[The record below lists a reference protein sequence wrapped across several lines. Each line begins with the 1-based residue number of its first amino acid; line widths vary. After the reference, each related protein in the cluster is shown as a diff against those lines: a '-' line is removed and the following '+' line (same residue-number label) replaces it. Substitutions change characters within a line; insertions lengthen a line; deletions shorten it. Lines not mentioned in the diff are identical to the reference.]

1 MAGFEPLFPTA
12 TPAGA
17 PNGDDA
23 APTVFKPM
31 FSADSAGGFQPLLN
45 AGAQADAPAEAP
57 ADLDALLAEARAEGA
72 AEARAELQ
80 AERAEL
86 EATAAALSPAL
97 AAAEGAHRE
106 ALQQAA
112 EDIGRVLLVLAE
124 QAIGESLAVHPDA
137 LIAVVK
143 QALSTLPDD
152 DELRI
157 RVGPDDAD
165 RVRAALPERFRPAVV
180 GDAAVQAGCRV
191 EARHASI
198 DATLDAAV
206 AGTKA
211 AIQTWLEAR
220 T

>member
-1 MAGFEPLFPTA
+1 MAGFEPLFPSA
-12 TPAGA
+12 VPAGA
-17 PNGDDA
+17 TTADDA
-23 APTVFKPM
+23 APAGFKPM
-31 FSADSAGGFQPLLN
+31 FSAESTAGFQPLLHDGGP
-45 AGAQADAPAEAP
+45 AAAPAEAP
-57 ADLDALLAEARAEGA
+57 VDLDVLLAEARAEGA

-80 AERAEL
+80 AQRDEL
-86 EATAAALSPAL
+86 EATVAALAPAL
-97 AAAEGAHRE
+97 AAAETAHRE

-112 EDIGRVLLVLAE
+112 EDIGRILIALAE
-124 QAIGESLAVHPDA
+124 QAIGDSLAAHPDA

-157 RVGPDDAD
+157 RVATGDAD

-180 GDAAVQAGCRV
+180 GDEAVQAGCRV

-198 DATLDAAV
+198 DATLEAAV
-206 AGTKA
+206 AGTRA